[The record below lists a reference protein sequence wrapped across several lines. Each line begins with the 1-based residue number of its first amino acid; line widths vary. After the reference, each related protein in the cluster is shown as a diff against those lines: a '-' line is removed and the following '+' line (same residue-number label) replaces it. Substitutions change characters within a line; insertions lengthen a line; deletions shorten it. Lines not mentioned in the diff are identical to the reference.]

1 MNRIINVAG
10 LMIAYAAIQPIVR
23 ENIPEATT
31 LTLVD
36 CLFYLEL
43 LINILFLAKT
53 IDLRSFS
60 DDDPTDPDITPRVP
74 STYTYSRWEDPLFI
88 ISFVF
93 TLVNLVI
100 VIILIIRYKCQ

>member
-1 MNRIINVAG
+1 
-10 LMIAYAAIQPIVR
+10 MIAYAAIQPIVR

-60 DDDPTDPDITPRVP
+60 DDDPTDPDITPREP